1 MKLLWVKT
9 DFLHPTTRGGQI
21 RTLELL
27 RQLHRRHE
35 IHYVAFHD
43 PAEPEGLNRAP
54 EYSTKAYPIDYQLT
68 DKSSPVFLLELL
80 KGLFSRLPV
89 SIERCRSAA
98 MRVQI
103 EKLIAQE
110 HFDSVVCD
118 FLSPAPNIP
127 DLSSC
132 VLFQH
137 NVEAIIW
144 KRRSEHAGD
153 PLRRFYLK
161 LQADRMLAYEGEVC
175 RHARKVIAVSAG
187 DAELMREWYGVE
199 LPEAVPTGV
208 DAEYFKIRAP
218 APPSADL
225 VFVGSMDWAPN
236 IDGIEWFEREVLP
249 EILARKPDCT
259 VAIVGRKPPPG
270 IQEMARRYPG
280 VEVTGTV
287 PDVRPWLWGAK
298 VSIVP
303 LRVGGGTRLKIFE
316 AMAAGAPVVSTS
328 IGAEGLGARDGDT
341 IRIADRPEDF
351 AAACLALIDDAAE
364 RERLRSRAL
373 EMVTQKYSWESVAG
387 AFEKLLTASPGRDA
401 VRDAAIAEDDI

>member
-35 IHYVAFHD
+35 IHYIAFHD
-43 PAEPEGLNRAP
+43 PKEPEGLKRAP
-54 EYSTKAYPIDYQLT
+54 EYCAKVYPIDYQLT
-68 DKSSPVFLLELL
+68 DKSSPAFLGELIT
-80 KGLFSRLPV
+80 GLFSSLPV
-89 SIERCRSAA
+89 SIRRCRSAK
-98 MRVQI
+98 MRL
-103 EKLIAQE
+103 ELERLIPQE
-110 HFDSVVCD
+110 RFDCIVCD

-127 DLSSC
+127 DLGSC

-144 KRRSEHAGD
+144 KRRTGHAAD

-161 LQADRMLAYEGEVC
+161 LQANRMSRYEGEVC
-175 RHARKVIAVSAG
+175 RKVKKIIAVSDS
-187 DAELMREWYGVE
+187 DAALMHEWYGVE
-199 LPEAVPTGV
+199 QPDAVPTGV
-208 DAEYFKIRAP
+208 DADYFKPRGI

-236 IDGIEWFEREVLP
+236 VDGIEWFAREVLP
-249 EILARKPDCT
+249 LILARKPGCT
-259 VAIVGRKPPPG
+259 IAIVGRTPPAHVRELATRHAG
-270 IQEMARRYPG
+270 LQ
-280 VEVTGTV
+280 VTGTV
-287 PDVRPWLWGAK
+287 PDVRPWLWGSK

-316 AMAAGAPVVSTS
+316 AMAAGATVVSTT
-328 IGAEGLGARDGDT
+328 IGAEGLGAKDGET

-351 AAACLALIDDAAE
+351 AAACLALLDNATE
-364 RERLRSRAL
+364 RERLRDDAL
-373 EMVTQKYSWESVAG
+373 KMVTEQYSWDSVAG
-387 AFEKLLTASPGRDA
+387 KFEKLL
-401 VRDAAIAEDDI
+401 IA